1 MVIDYF
7 NGMPAD
13 VIEAVGGWQKA
24 EASQGAGAC
33 LELRR
38 LNDGQV
44 AVRNSRFPS
53 GPALVLT
60 ALEIAAL
67 LDGVKNG
74 EFDHLAV

>member
-13 VIEAVGGWQKA
+13 VIEATDGWQKA
-24 EASQGAGAC
+24 RASQGTGAC
-33 LELRR
+33 VELRK

-44 AVRNSRFPS
+44 ALRNSRFPS

-60 ALEIAAL
+60 APEIAAL
-67 LDGVKNG
+67 LSGVKNG
-74 EFDHLAV
+74 EFDRLAV